1 MNNTLK
7 IAAISGALA
16 VSLGA
21 FGAHGLKEMLTPA
34 MLEIFKTG
42 VQYQF
47 YHTFAL
53 LAVGILQSLGESN
66 QLKWASRLFVA
77 GIIIFSGS
85 LYLLSISGIKVLGA
99 ITPIGGIAFIAGW
112 VMLFMHPIKQKQ

>member
-1 MNNTLK
+1 MNSTLK

-21 FGAHGLKEMLTPA
+21 FGAHGLKTMLTPD

-53 LAVGILQSLGESN
+53 LVVGILQHLSESP
-66 QLKWASRLFVA
+66 QLKWASRLFVV
-77 GIIIFSGS
+77 GIMIFSGS

-99 ITPIGGIAFIAGW
+99 ITPIGGVAFIAGW
-112 VMLFMHPIKQKQ
+112 IMLMMHPMKQKS